1 MGLEAI
7 NFFFRSEEQLE
18 DKITS
23 NKNVTHIKGKQLA
36 FKKDHDFWIDLEL
49 QDQYSL
55 SIRITL
61 CNPKEIVLKALH
73 DLLSFLFDL
82 RGAVLKDMN
91 TKQTYNLYDEKV
103 KKELEDSY
111 HTKQKTFTMIYG
123 NDTAAISSKE
133 FYKKLNNE

>member
-23 NKNVTHIKGKQLA
+23 NKNVTHIEGKQFA
-36 FKKDHDFWIDLEL
+36 YKKDHDFWIDLEL

-123 NDTAAISSKE
+123 NDMAAISSKE